1 MSSQQSGELFE
12 SWDIYGNII
21 AQNWMRH
28 REMGAFLRSVAEEV
42 EVRKRVRGEDGLRV
56 LDLGCGDGSM
66 ASTGLSNSR
75 VGAYVGVDL
84 SEDALSKL
92 MEREGLGSNRR
103 TIRGSIPD
111 EFEKVCGES
120 FDLVI
125 ASYSLHHFDSS
136 VKENVLREIHR
147 LLSSVGCFVWI
158 DIYRRGEDSREEYLR
173 RIDRL
178 IHEEWIPMPLDARE
192 ASLGHIRE
200 CDYPELESW
209 MLDAWARVAGVT
221 HKVRKGYCDEFF
233 GGWVFSR

>member
-12 SWDIYGNII
+12 SWDLYGNII

-42 EVRKRVRGEDGLRV
+42 EGRKREGSEDGLRV

-66 ASTGLSNSR
+66 ASKGLAGSR
-75 VGAYVGVDL
+75 VVSYVGVDL
-84 SEDALSKL
+84 SEDALTKL
-92 MEREGLGSNRR
+92 MGREGLGSARR
-103 TIRGSIPD
+103 TIRGSIPE
-111 EFEKVCGES
+111 EFPMISGES

-136 VKENVLREIHR
+136 VKERVLREIHR
-147 LLSSVGCFVWI
+147 LLSRDGSFVWI
-158 DIYRRGEDSREEYLR
+158 DIYRRGEDSRDEYLR

-178 IHEEWIPMPLDARE
+178 IHEEWNPMPKDARE
-192 ASLGHIRE
+192 ASLEHIRQ

-209 MLDAWARVAGVT
+209 MLDAWASVAGGA
-221 HKVRKGYCDEFF
+221 HKVRKGYSDDFF